1 MFSGFERLVIVVM
14 FYLNSQQPVRKG
26 WNSQDIKY
34 TKHFKVEWNTL
45 KLFFNHL
52 YCAFKSWYL
61 ILGGKESKW
70 NRKWQHKITYIKIK
84 ITGKRKLMFEAKA
97 YCPIWKLRCISS
109 QETVYPEPTFSLIVR
124 VFSTTQ
130 IPKKSIHFKV
140 KRNQNHFPK

>member
-70 NRKWQHKITYIKIK
+70 NGKWQHKITYIKIK
-84 ITGKRKLMFEAKA
+84 ITGKRKLMVEAKA